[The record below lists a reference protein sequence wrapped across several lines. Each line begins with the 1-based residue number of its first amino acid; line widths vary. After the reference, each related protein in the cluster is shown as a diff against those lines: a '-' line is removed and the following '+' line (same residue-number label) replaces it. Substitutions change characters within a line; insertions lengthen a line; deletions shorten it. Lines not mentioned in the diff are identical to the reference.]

1 MTTGKDLE
9 QKFEKVFR
17 HSPSPFSA
25 DFSLEDKANYL
36 KAGNDMLKAQAAEK
50 LEAQV
55 KDIAGKQ
62 QEIARREAALAEKK
76 AAFDKEAREN
86 LAKIDEKAKAAGVLN
101 DSGKVI
107 SPLNEQTNKT
117 SDAETQTNESQVE
130 ISDLLNNSGENASVA
145 KEQPEKDNTATKMVA
160 AEVDNGNATST
171 AQQNIARPNEQQVQ
185 EQPEKDDTSAKA
197 VAQKV
202 DNAAGNDNQAQVK
215 DAFAETAHKNQE
227 GPDKRAKALG
237 LSNNTDKSE
246 IEDRKEAS
254 AKNLQQVLSSI
265 DVLNET
271 IEVTKQNK
279 EALEKMVYKELEV
292 MDKQQS
298 TDLSNNTDKSKI
310 EGRKE
315 ASAKNL
321 QQALSNIDI
330 LNKTI
335 EVTEQNK
342 KALEKMVYKEL
353 EVMDKQQAKA
363 PDLLKNLGKTESQ
376 ESPKEGKGLF
386 SKVIQGAIQIVTRM
400 FRNVLPEEINDYRAE
415 NKDHSVAA
423 QIVHGDNTITYNT
436 SFMHINKRE
445 FKLEPGKDF
454 HYQSEGVD
462 IRITYNTQHTVPG
475 AMNLNINGT
484 EYNIQPGKFARY
496 RNHGLEVDVVHVRQ
510 QGMDINQSQE
520 VAGKDVKTQQALEI
534 SNIKA
539 KTPKPSKILEN
550 IKVGNLTP
558 ANTPHVPK
566 SSWRG
571 TVV

>member
-9 QKFEKVFR
+9 QKFKKVFR
-17 HSPSPFSA
+17 HSSNPFPEN
-25 DFSLEDKANYL
+25 FSLEDKAHYL
-36 KAGNDMLKAQAAEK
+36 KEGNNMLAAQAAAQR
-50 LEAQV
+50 EANIESKV
-55 KDIAGKQ
+55 SNIAEANK
-62 QEIARREAALAEKK
+62 EIARRKAALAE
-76 AAFDKEAREN
+76 EAREN
-86 LAKIDEKAKAAGVLN
+86 MAILDKRLEESNKRAKAPSL
-101 DSGKVI
+101 S
-107 SPLNEQTNKT
+107 
-117 SDAETQTNESQVE
+117 
-130 ISDLLNNSGENASVA
+130 NNPAKNASVA
-145 KEQPEKDNTATKMVA
+145 
-160 AEVDNGNATST
+160 
-171 AQQNIARPNEQQVQ
+171 Q
-185 EQPEKDDTSAKA
+185 EQPGKNGTPAKE

-202 DNAAGNDNQAQVK
+202 DNAAVNANLPKKSQAQG
-215 DAFAETAHKNQE
+215 N
-227 GPDKRAKALG
+227 KALDQSQEDRTKQRKVLTKQANQVASNLYDASNVLDRVQEARTGKARLNPEEHKEQQAQAPG
-237 LSNNTDKSE
+237 LSNNTDKSK
-246 IEDRKEAS
+246 IEGRKEAS
-254 AKNLQQVLSSI
+254 AKNLQQALKEI
-265 DVLNET
+265 DILNKT
-271 IEVTKQNK
+271 IEVTEQNK
-279 EALEKMVYKELEV
+279 KALEKMVYKELEV